1 MSLDNTQEVKL
12 GVETM
17 RRAIL
22 AVLYHEVKLADD
34 AERHSYCP
42 DSEESWCQFKRTKS
56 MEDKP
61 HHLDPIFLDLFM
73 PTFVRLSD
81 PVLLERCLNGYT
93 QNQNESLN
101 ALIWKRCPKFLWRG
115 PTEIQV
121 GTKLAVLQW
130 NSGSHIG
137 RQAILDQMSLPYE
150 EHTQAASIEKD
161 ARRVRDSLYRAS
173 EQQKGIRTV
182 LTKKKAVEEE
192 RMKKDEG
199 KTYGRALFSG
209 LVEPDKWDSE
219 DDEPLADN
227 VPLARTTTDQWDSDD
242 NILVANVDDKG
253 WQSEDDEPLISPA
266 SSV

>member
-1 MSLDNTQEVKL
+1 
-12 GVETM
+12 M

-56 MEDKP
+56 MEDKL
-61 HHLDPIFLDLFM
+61 HHLDPIFLDLLM

-93 QNQNESLN
+93 QNQNESFN
-101 ALIWKRCPKFLWRG
+101 DLIWKRCPKFLWRG
-115 PTEIQV
+115 PTQIQV
-121 GTKLAVLQW
+121 GTNLAVLQW

-137 RQAILDQMSLPYE
+137 RQAILDQMSLPYG